1 MQVLVALA
9 KLVYKRSNSSM
20 SFLLLC
26 TITTFMVRGIMREG
40 DMIYAVICCG
50 TKNSRGL
57 DGHLKTT
64 ELEEIPQLE
73 TPSRRT
79 EL

>member
-40 DMIYAVICCG
+40 DM
-50 TKNSRGL
+50 
-57 DGHLKTT
+57 
-64 ELEEIPQLE
+64 Q
-73 TPSRRT
+73 
-79 EL
+79 